1 MNVNIDK
8 CCHQELTV
16 KSVHDASMTWDDVFK
31 VLDLECSLE
40 SRSKE
45 SSEGSNDG
53 GKERHEET
61 VDEERV
67 ECDCFLHVKKSPPG
81 RHCLWQRVFL
91 NICRKNNLSE
101 EFNTCNGSEI
111 SVRDESLRLGN
122 SVMRNIIV
130 RLIKSI
136 RV

>member
-1 MNVNIDK
+1 MA
-8 CCHQELTV
+8 LLRLGP
-16 KSVHDASMTWDDVFK
+16 VHDAPMARNDVSK

-67 ECDCFLHVKKSPPG
+67 ECDCFLHVKKSPPC

-91 NICRKNNLSE
+91 NICRK
-101 EFNTCNGSEI
+101 
-111 SVRDESLRLGN
+111 
-122 SVMRNIIV
+122 II
-130 RLIKSI
+130 LK
-136 RV
+136 